1 MKRRMCLLLS
11 AALLLLTIGCAR
23 EVQEETESYSL
34 YFLEAEP
41 EMGGGALQTEKAYLP
56 ELEAA
61 GPEEAAKSLM
71 EALLQGPLDMTLKS
85 PIPAGT
91 SLLSLKLQGG
101 RATVD
106 LSAGYASL
114 SGVALT
120 LADYA
125 VTLTLTQVPEISSV
139 KITVRGQELAYR
151 DKQTF
156 ASRDVLLVP
165 EEDVVGTVQAVL
177 YFLDE
182 SGMLAPE
189 ERALDLYEGDTQV
202 FAVARALENGPESKK
217 LSAVLPEG
225 FRVRS
230 VWLEEDMCYVNLS
243 SSQLEAL
250 PPEANLHTAVFSL
263 ARSLCSLGTVGEVR
277 FLVDGEFARV
287 YGTVNISEPYIFAD

>member
-177 YFLDE
+177 YFLNE
-182 SGMLAPE
+182 NGALAAE
-189 ERALDLYEGDTQV
+189 ERTLDLYEGDTQV

-230 VWLEEDMCYVNLS
+230 VWLEEDVCYVNLS
-243 SSQLEAL
+243 SSQLETLA
-250 PPEANLHTAVFSL
+250 PEADLQTAADSL
-263 ARSLCSLGTVGEVR
+263 ARSLCSLDTVDEVR
-277 FLVDGEFARV
+277 FLVDGEFGRW
-287 YGTVNISEPYIFAD
+287 YGSVDISEPYVFAG